1 MWSFFDSLFRFKKSA
16 MLAPEVIVVGTD
28 IINITA
34 DIPPNTPLRFVYLEA
49 FAIFPFF
56 SYFSDLT

>member
-1 MWSFFDSLFRFKKSA
+1 MFRFKKSA